1 MLDER
6 ISAIRAVKQAS
17 MDLSAACLEKLR
29 VPGEVSPLVK
39 LYDDYLLQQ
48 PVDLGMAS
56 LLGRIR

>member
-1 MLDER
+1 MDDER
-6 ISAIRAVKQAS
+6 ISAIRAVKKAS
-17 MDLSAACLEKLR
+17 MDLSAACLERLH

-48 PVDLGMAS
+48 SNDVGMTS